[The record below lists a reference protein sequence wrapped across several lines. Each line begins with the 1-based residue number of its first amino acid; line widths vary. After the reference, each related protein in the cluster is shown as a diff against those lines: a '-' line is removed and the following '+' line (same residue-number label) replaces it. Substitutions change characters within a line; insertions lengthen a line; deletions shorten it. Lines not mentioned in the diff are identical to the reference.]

1 MLEIAYTPAFKSD
14 YKQLKKKH
22 FDMVKLDKAIRA
34 LAAQDKESLMKRYRD
49 HALKGNWK
57 GYREIHVEKDLL
69 IVYRIDKRDIVLTLV
84 RAGTHDNLL

>member
-22 FDMVKLDKAIRA
+22 FDMIGMNEAIRT
-34 LAAQDKESLMKRYRD
+34 LAIQDKGSLARKYKD

-69 IVYRIDKRDIVLTLV
+69 IIYRIDNQNIVLTLV
-84 RAGTHDNLL
+84 RTGKHDDLL